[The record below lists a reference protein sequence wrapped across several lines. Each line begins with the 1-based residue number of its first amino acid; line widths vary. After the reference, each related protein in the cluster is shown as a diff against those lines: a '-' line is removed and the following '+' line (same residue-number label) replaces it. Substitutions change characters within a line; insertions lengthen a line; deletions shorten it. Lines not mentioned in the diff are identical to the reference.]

1 MKTAKW
7 EGMQVNVVREID
19 GGKWFVVELAG
30 AHFTVAASEL
40 SFA

>member
-19 GGKWFVVELAG
+19 GGKWYVVELAG
-30 AHFTVAASEL
+30 AQFTVSASEL
-40 SFA
+40 VFA